1 MTDLEKVNSISV
13 DIPLTPM
20 ERDGNSAAGP
30 EDSVKLA
37 AEEDNLSLRD
47 SDETTVE
54 PVITHHTARSHVSG
68 LSRGLSRM
76 SSKKTYVDFEHGDPE
91 NPLNFSTPR
100 KWFITILVV
109 TMTILVA
116 AAAGAYA
123 PVMPNLME
131 EFGVSSEVATLGIS
145 LYPLGCISP
154 CPLQLLIIV
163 GIGPL
168 FLAPLSEIQGRNP
181 VYYITFF
188 VTASMS
194 RSIQY

>member
-1 MTDLEKVNSISV
+1 MTDLEKLNSISA
-13 DIPLTPM
+13 DIPPAP
-20 ERDGNSAAGP
+20 EWDGNDDGH
-30 EDSVKLA
+30 EDLRKI
-37 AEEDNLSLRD
+37 AEADNLSLRD

-91 NPLNFSTPR
+91 NPLNFSTAR
-100 KWFITILVV
+100 KWFITILAVM
-109 TMTILVA
+109 MTILVA

-123 PVMPNLME
+123 PVMPNLIE

-154 CPLQLLIIV
+154 
-163 GIGPL
+163 
-168 FLAPLSEIQGRNP
+168 SEP
-181 VYYITFF
+181 C
-188 VTASMS
+188 S
-194 RSIQY
+194 

>member
-1 MTDLEKVNSISV
+1 MTDLEKLNSISA
-13 DIPLTPM
+13 DIPPSSEQDANCDRREELAKF
-20 ERDGNSAAGP
+20 AA
-30 EDSVKLA
+30 A
-37 AEEDNLSLRD
+37 DNLSLRD

-54 PVITHHTARSHVSG
+54 PIITHHTHASA

-91 NPLNFSTPR
+91 NPLNFSSAR
-100 KWFITILVV
+100 KWFITILAVM
-109 TMTILVA
+109 MTILVA

-145 LYPLGCISP
+145 LYPLGCNSP
-154 CPLQLLIIV
+154 CEIGLIEV

-188 VTASMS
+188 ITASLSLMV
-194 RSIQY
+194 RF

>member
-13 DIPLTPM
+13 DNIPRSS
-20 ERDGNSAAGP
+20 ERDENCDRR
-30 EDSVKLA
+30 EELA
-37 AEEDNLSLRD
+37 KFAVADNLSLRD

-54 PVITHHTARSHVSG
+54 PVTTHHTHASA

-91 NPLNFSTPR
+91 NPLNFSTAR
-100 KWFITILVV
+100 KWFITILAVM
-109 TMTILVA
+109 MTILVA

-123 PVMPNLME
+123 PVMPHLIE

-145 LYPLGCISP
+145 LYPLGCNAPRES
-154 CPLQLLIIV
+154 LLTEV

-188 VTASMS
+188 ITASMS
-194 RSIQY
+194 PVVFL

>member
-1 MTDLEKVNSISV
+1 MADLEKVNSIA
-13 DIPLTPM
+13 
-20 ERDGNSAAGP
+20 DGTARSLESDADCAREN
-30 EDSVKLA
+30 LA
-37 AEEDNLSLRD
+37 RMAEADGLSLRD

-54 PVITHHTARSHVSG
+54 PVITAARSHVSG

-145 LYPLGCISP
+145 LYPLGCISTF
-154 CPLQLLIIV
+154 
-163 GIGPL
+163 IGV
-168 FLAPLSEIQGRNP
+168 AN
-181 VYYITFF
+181 
-188 VTASMS
+188 
-194 RSIQY
+194 